1 MKKTNLTLLISSII
15 ILIISVLIW
24 VDIFN
29 QEQLIRNEKLS
40 NIESACYEKLLFY
53 IELID
58 AFAFHQG
65 LTKDEFESFFCYKSV
80 SYLQKVDSDD
90 FEFMSVLKYSNGIDT
105 IKYDEILQL
114 KSTSIFFLFKENKF
128 YKSIHGCK
136 INPIFINT
144 YFNSKGEYDTT
155 ED

>member
-1 MKKTNLTLLISSII
+1 MKKANLILLISSII
-15 ILIISVLIW
+15 ILIVSVLFW
-24 VDIFN
+24 VEIYN
-29 QEQLIRNEKLS
+29 QKQLIRNEKLN
-40 NIESACYEKLLFY
+40 NIESVCYEKLLFY

-58 AFAFHQG
+58 VFAFQHG

-80 SYLQKVDSDD
+80 SYLQKVDSND
-90 FEFMSVLKYSNGIDT
+90 FEFMSVLKYSDGIDT

-128 YKSIHGCK
+128 YKSINGCK
-136 INPIFINT
+136 INPNSINT
-144 YFNSKGEYDTT
+144 YFNSKGEYDT